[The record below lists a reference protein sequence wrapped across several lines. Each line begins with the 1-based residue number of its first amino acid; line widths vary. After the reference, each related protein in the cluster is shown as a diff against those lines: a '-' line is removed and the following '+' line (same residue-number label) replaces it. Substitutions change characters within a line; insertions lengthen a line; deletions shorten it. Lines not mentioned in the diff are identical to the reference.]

1 MQTEEA
7 VKIIK
12 GVPEGVECFRFDI
25 CHDMTLNRVSRM
37 HHMTIAKHKK
47 DITLLTQLDCANKKK
62 FTGKVWIE
70 IFYFLKKNIDPVDN
84 LPAALKPV
92 FDGMVKA
99 GVLKG
104 DDIGIIQ
111 SPLVS
116 WCIKMTPK
124 KNQKVSD
131 FVVILVSDKPIFK
144 GSFIEV

>member
-1 MQTEEA
+1 MNTEEA
-7 VKIIK
+7 VRIIK
-12 GVPEGVECFRFDI
+12 SKPEGVEYFKFDI

-37 HHMTIAKHKK
+37 HHQAIAKHKK
-47 DITLLTQLDCANKKK
+47 DETMLAQLDCQNKHK

-70 IFYFLKKNIDPVDN
+70 LFYFLKKNIDPVDN
-84 LPAALKPV
+84 LPAAMKPI
-92 FDGMVKA
+92 FDGMVNA

-104 DDIGIIQ
+104 DDIGVIQ

-116 WCIKMTPK
+116 WHIKVTPE

-131 FVVILVSDKPIFK
+131 FVVILVSEKPIFK